1 MEFALDVGAFSSFW
15 TDGRQIMNHL
25 DHLSSLIDLQNIKA
39 VDVGAGDG
47 KFARAFAR
55 RGAAVVGIEIDEEKV
70 ALAKQ
75 AEHPN
80 VEIRLGRGEALP
92 IEDGYADL
100 VCFMFSFHHIPFD
113 VQDRALG
120 EAHRVLTPNGHLHL
134 VEPRPYGSMTE
145 VMIDLA
151 DETAVLDQSKHRL
164 DQLALKGD
172 FTRTSE
178 EEYRITMRT
187 PDFET
192 FLSRI
197 IAVDPRR
204 AEKLPSVRAKMEA
217 AFHRVVKET
226 DDGFTLEQPCIA
238 HHFVKVG

>member
-1 MEFALDVGAFSSFW
+1 MS
-15 TDGRQIMNHL
+15 HL
-25 DHLSSLIDLQNIKA
+25 DHLSSLIDLQDITV

-55 RGAAVVGIEIDEEKV
+55 RGAHVIGIEIDEEKV
-70 ALAKQ
+70 AIARE

-92 IEDGYADL
+92 IDDAGADL
-100 VCFMFSFHHIPFD
+100 VCFMFSFHHIPLD
-113 VQDRALG
+113 IQEQALL
-120 EAHRVLTPNGHLHL
+120 EAHRVLKPKGRMHL

-151 DETAVLDQSKHRL
+151 DETHVLTNSQQRL
-164 DQLALKGD
+164 DQLAERGD
-172 FTRTSE
+172 FERISE
-178 EEYRITMRT
+178 EGYAITLRT

-192 FLSRI
+192 FLKRI
-197 IAVDPRR
+197 VAVDPRR
-204 AEKLPSVRAKMEA
+204 AEKLPSVRDKMEA
-217 AFHRVVKET
+217 AFHRVADKT
-226 DDGFTLEQPCIA
+226 DDGYCLEQPCVA